1 MLLSSS
7 LRLFDPHSIQHSNMF
22 GHFARQL
29 TTAATDADA
38 KKVMSPTLRADVYSA
53 VDQAKSWVA
62 GGQGGG
68 QAGDGVSYGP
78 ILAIIQKHFPAT
90 KIGLESVGNVESE
103 VAIIVGGVTNMIL
116 EFSKWEGMA
125 GGMAIRTWVD
135 ALVDAHAKAVVSAR
149 SVGAARKDMVAKGI
163 TKGLNQNTDITL
175 MTKEFTSK
183 IQIISCLKSVSSR
196 IYGAGTDEARQ
207 GEAVW
212 SSRFI

>member
-1 MLLSSS
+1 
-7 LRLFDPHSIQHSNMF
+7 MF

-29 TTAATDADA
+29 STAATDADA
-38 KKVMSPTLRADVYSA
+38 KKIMSPTLRADVYSA

-103 VAIIVGGVTNMIL
+103 VAIIVGGVTNMIM

-125 GGMAIRTWVD
+125 GGMAMRTWVD
-135 ALVDAHAKAVVSAR
+135 ALVDAHAKAVVSTSATR

-183 IQIISCLKSVSSR
+183 IQIISCLKSGEGLFSSLR
-196 IYGAGTDEARQ
+196 PFFGPHLVHFFFHSEPYVNVT
-207 GEAVW
+207 
-212 SSRFI
+212 SH